1 MKIVFGLADSVD
13 PDEIQYY
20 ALYDISSGSRTY
32 LGVTRLSIKSVKLQS
47 LQVIEHVT
55 LYQLKSKDSLDTLDS
70 KQKISPNLLNFGLKM
85 IRSFQLRKRVRT
97 LYVSGHK

>member
-20 ALYDISSGSRTY
+20 ALYDISSGSRTH

-47 LQVIEHVT
+47 LQVIVHVT
-55 LYQLKSKDSLDTLDS
+55 LYQLKSKDSLD
-70 KQKISPNLLNFGLKM
+70 KQKISPNLLNFGLRM
-85 IRSFQLRKRVRT
+85 IRSFQLRKRVPT
-97 LYVSGHK
+97 LYVSDHK